1 MGVRTVGM
9 KNRYPLYSLLWLL
22 FFAFAAVLGLWANVT
37 VAALLAAWR
46 MAELPDLA
54 QVLWGVF
61 GGLIYMV
68 LPARIL
74 QVVIRLESLLLTGG
88 DRLLELL
95 EEEVSGKSEKGV
107 PPGAVRAASSL
118 LRRAAYILLAV
129 GIVLWGLLAGLL
141 VGLGII
147 LTGSSVWGFLYALA
161 VFAALLGFSKWL
173 RLVRAFLGRQEAR
186 GAIGTLWRLGD
197 LLTG

>member
-74 QVVIRLESLLLTGG
+74 QVVIRLESLLLTDG

-107 PPGAVRAASSL
+107 PPGAVRAVSSL
-118 LRRAAYILLAV
+118 LRRAVYILLAV

-141 VGLGII
+141 VGLGIVF
-147 LTGSSVWGFLYALA
+147 TGSSVWGFLYALA